1 MKYKSCE
8 QERNEDLS
16 REMLTAVSSVK
27 NYRSINLYKSAGRL
41 QYFLLLVWT
50 PPNIGNFDKLF
61 RIVGH
66 M

>member
-1 MKYKSCE
+1 MNYENCE

-27 NYRSINLYKSAGRL
+27 NYKSIQFYISVGRL
-41 QYFLLLVWT
+41 QHFLLLVWT
-50 PPNIGNFDKLF
+50 PPNVGNFDRLL
-61 RIVGH
+61 RVVGH